1 MGKRELLWALLM
13 PVNTQQQLL
22 QYPLP
27 HTLWKVAGG
36 GHQRRQGT
44 AEGLRVMVGLKQC
57 SAAPQSWTVPPTLP
71 HSSSAMLGKISHGWS
86 WHGHPLLSGCLTYPP
101 VPECS
106 LRPRRVIF
114 NVNWIPHP
122 ICRPGPQTVFSVC
135 VVEDWFAAGQGWEGR
150 GPGDSGASYW
160 SWHCSQSPWMVEP
173 QPTCKRDWTLATASG
188 FCALH
193 IKCCSMLETVKWF
206 YDSVKTQVLAI
217 QSGMQNLLTLH
228 FQQVACHWRNT

>member
-44 AEGLRVMVGLKQC
+44 AEGLRIMVGLKQC
-57 SAAPQSWTVPPTLP
+57 SAAPQSWTVPLTLP

-160 SWHCSQSPWMVEP
+160 SWHCSQSPEWLNHS
-173 QPTCKRDWTLATASG
+173 RLAKGT
-188 FCALH
+188 
-193 IKCCSMLETVKWF
+193 E
-206 YDSVKTQVLAI
+206 
-217 QSGMQNLLTLH
+217 
-228 FQQVACHWRNT
+228 HWRLHLGFVLCI